1 MNALLL
7 LSSLAFGDAPEPT
20 FQRLF
25 AGGTEAAAGEIAGAS
40 AEPGVPASGWAWPAL
55 LSGAGL
61 VAAWQLRKRAGLA
74 STDSM
79 RVIQRQ
85 VLGDKTTLVLV
96 EVQDGQGA
104 TRRLLVGSANGALNL
119 INDLGVVSAPV
130 ATPAAIAPG
139 AVAIPSHDDDY
150 EFEAMLAA
158 PPAAPVLVED
168 ERVDAFAR
176 MLDEVLE
183 ERGAGSAAT
192 SPAPV
197 SASNGRFFSD
207 EDLASP
213 EAEPEVQPAPAPR
226 ATRPRFTVRTA
237 PVAQAPAA
245 WEPKVL
251 APIAV
256 APIVAAPIAA
266 APAPRAAA
274 PVVKA
279 GIAALVKGTLPAKGA
294 TPAVK
299 TEAAPHASIAPPVA
313 APAPAP
319 AFLTA
324 FAPTPA
330 FAPPVATP
338 APATLA
344 PAAAERR
351 LVGPPL
357 RDPRLTVAAEGPR
370 LRLANAKP
378 QPAIEA
384 PIPSVPELVQRLRAQ
399 AAEPQK
405 LVVNGNVPVSD
416 LSGAARVEGLK
427 RRFAAIAARE
437 GNK

>member
-25 AGGTEAAAGEIAGAS
+25 ADGTEVAAGEIAGAS
-40 AEPGVPASGWAWPAL
+40 AEPGVPAAGWAWPAL

-119 INDLGVVSAPV
+119 INDLGIVSPVAVPTASAPEAV
-130 ATPAAIAPG
+130 ALPTHDDEYEYEAIAT
-139 AVAIPSHDDDY
+139 
-150 EFEAMLAA
+150 AA
-158 PPAAPVLVED
+158 PTVVAPVED

-183 ERGAGSAAT
+183 ERGAGSVVTTA
-192 SPAPV
+192 APV

-207 EDLASP
+207 EDLAGAFPEP
-213 EAEPEVQPAPAPR
+213 EAIAAPR
-226 ATRPRFTVRTA
+226 RAAPRPRFTVRA
-237 PVAQAPAA
+237 APAAAAPTA
-245 WEPKVL
+245 WEPKV
-251 APIAV
+251 V
-256 APIVAAPIAA
+256 APVEALTFEA
-266 APAPRAAA
+266 APAPAFRSAPA
-274 PVVKA
+274 PVVKS
-279 GIAALVKGTLPAKGA
+279 GIAALVKGTLPAK
-294 TPAVK
+294 
-299 TEAAPHASIAPPVA
+299 AAAA
-313 APAPAP
+313 APAPVIAM
-319 AFLTA
+319 TM
-324 FAPTPA
+324 
-330 FAPPVATP
+330 APPIAALGTAPVVAVATETPVTTPFP
-338 APATLA
+338 AVA
-344 PAAAERR
+344 PERR

-370 LRLANAKP
+370 LRLADAKP

-399 AAEPQK
+399 HAEPQK
-405 LVVNGNVPVSD
+405 LAVNGNVPVSD
-416 LSGAARVEGLK
+416 LSGAARVESLK